1 MLRRAQADDQPYG
14 IFCGMNMYVPS
25 FAATQNGGRR
35 AVAAGTW
42 IVVHAARIYL
52 RAAADL
58 SARPALRPRISGSQS
73 SR

>member
-1 MLRRAQADDQPYG
+1 
-14 IFCGMNMYVPS
+14 MYVPS
-25 FAATQNGGRR
+25 FAATLNGGRR
-35 AVAAGTW
+35 TVAACTW
-42 IVVHAARIYL
+42 IVVHAARFHL